1 MTNKTSRSLEA
12 ISKDGN
18 TPKERRRLPR
28 LNLAGEQFR
37 LAQNGKIF
45 AVVDLSP
52 QGMALRLIDPEDL
65 RIFSIAAVI
74 QGQLNIRREKFPVTA
89 RVRNVRTDTIGC
101 EFENLA
107 GETVAALKR
116 FLDPDALGQELRP
129 IPASGQSTLWYHGP
143 SGTDL
148 LLWRGIDG
156 QYQRLTLYVQGTYIQ
171 WETEPGVTTGRTEG
185 TQEPSQIQGILRL
198 ETLMLLAD
206 AQPDAAKLSI
216 AKNLLLSSNLP
227 QDLKNWCVRKLEYH
241 YAS

>member
-1 MTNKTSRSLEA
+1 
-12 ISKDGN
+12 
-18 TPKERRRLPR
+18 
-28 LNLAGEQFR
+28 
-37 LAQNGKIF
+37 
-45 AVVDLSP
+45 
-52 QGMALRLIDPEDL
+52 
-65 RIFSIAAVI
+65 VI
-74 QGQLNIRREKFPVTA
+74 QGQLNIHREKFPVTA
-89 RVRNVRTDTIGC
+89 RVKNVRTDTIGC

-107 GETVAALKR
+107 AETVAALKR
-116 FLDPDALGQELRP
+116 FLDPDSLGQELRP
-129 IPASGQSTLWYHGP
+129 IPSSGQSTLWYHGP

-171 WETEPGVTTGRTEG
+171 WETEPGVSTGRTEG